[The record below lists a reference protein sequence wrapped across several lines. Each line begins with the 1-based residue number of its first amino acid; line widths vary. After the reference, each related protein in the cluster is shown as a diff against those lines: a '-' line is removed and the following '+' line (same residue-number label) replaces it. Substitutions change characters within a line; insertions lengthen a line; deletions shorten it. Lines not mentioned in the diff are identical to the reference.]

1 MALKPEVCMDYSS
14 PVIEGKY
21 IDLNFEGGIKV
32 SGKIITGKRDL
43 QGKVLLI
50 SFSDCNVT
58 YKDEILF
65 RPEWGVYDMA
75 VGEKVVSVFAGPAS
89 DESFDDLH
97 SVSKVKTKKIR
108 YSNKERELHKLY
120 KKVRNIRENKKSKFE
135 DLEKIF
141 FEIKSKYRNEW
152 LILLEMYELTYNSKT
167 DLSSELYEN
176 LVRLSKK
183 AEYKELI
190 NNGLKLIKN

>member
-1 MALKPEVCMDYSS
+1 
-14 PVIEGKY
+14 
-21 IDLNFEGGIKV
+21 
-32 SGKIITGKRDL
+32 
-43 QGKVLLI
+43 
-50 SFSDCNVT
+50 
-58 YKDEILF
+58 
-65 RPEWGVYDMA
+65 MA
-75 VGEKVVSVFAGPAS
+75 VGEKVISVFAGPAS

-120 KKVRNIRENKKSKFE
+120 KKVRDIRENKKPKFE

-183 AEYKELI
+183 TEYKELI